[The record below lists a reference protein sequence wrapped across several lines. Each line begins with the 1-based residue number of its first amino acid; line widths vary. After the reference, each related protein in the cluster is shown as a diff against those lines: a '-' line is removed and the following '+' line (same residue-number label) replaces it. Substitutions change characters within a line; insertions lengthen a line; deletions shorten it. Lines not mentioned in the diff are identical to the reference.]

1 MTSRT
6 SRLLPYATSPG
17 RLLAQL
23 VSDAVVAVWTFLW
36 VLVALAVHGA
46 VAAIAGVGRQFERGA
61 NGVAESLASA
71 GQSADRIPLVGDA
84 VSKPLTAAGEAAVEI
99 AGAGHSLNTTAGW
112 LAYLLAVA
120 VAAPPILAVAM
131 PWLALRLRFFLRKR
145 AVLALAATPAGQQL
159 LALRALTNRPLRKLA
174 AVSPDPAGAW
184 RHSDPAVIAELA
196 GVELAAAGLARRS
209 QSRAGAG

>member
-1 MTSRT
+1 MT

-23 VSDAVVAVWTFLW
+23 FSDVVVAAWTFLW

-46 VAAIAGVGRQFERGA
+46 VTTIAGVGRQFERGA

-84 VSKPLTAAGEAAVEI
+84 VSKPLTAAGQAAVDI
-99 AGAGHSLNTTAGW
+99 AGAGHNLNTTAGW

-120 VAAPPILAVAM
+120 VAAPPVLAVAM
-131 PWLALRLRFFLRKR
+131 PWAALRLRFFVRKR
-145 AVLALAATPAGQQL
+145 AVLALAATPAGEQL
-159 LALRALTNRPLRKLA
+159 LALRALTNRPLGKLT
-174 AVSPDPAGAW
+174 AVSPDPVGAW
-184 RHSDPAVIAELA
+184 RHADHAVI
-196 GVELAAAGLARRS
+196 GGLAALELHSAGLARRARR
-209 QSRAGAG
+209 SRP